1 MHHIVA
7 GGTLGG
13 DWLFVG
19 ADAFNL
25 LHKESEAAFEA
36 YTAIRQRRANQSCS
50 NARADVVA
58 LALPLLASA
67 ARRSPSTAQVW
78 VKARAA
84 RCDVDET
91 GGGLLPVHAGSLPR
105 EKGREYLQAH
115 PCLRHHPRVQRRT
128 HERAHTKKSSFCIGF
143 IP

>member
-67 ARRSPSTAQVW
+67 ARRPPSTAQVW
-78 VKARAA
+78 VKAHAA
-84 RCDVDET
+84 RSDDDET
-91 GGGLLPVHAGSLPR
+91 GAYFLFTLVRFPVRRGASTWKYNHASAKPTLPTS
-105 EKGREYLQAH
+105 
-115 PCLRHHPRVQRRT
+115 
-128 HERAHTKKSSFCIGF
+128 HT
-143 IP
+143 